1 VYILKGRRGLP
12 DYVINRIWEQCWSE
26 DAKRWIEK
34 IGPPPEDVDIVAYWD
49 RRIKEELRV
58 LDEVAMVFYGYNI
71 QMTYREFMERRDR
84 FATALHELGIRKGD
98 KVAVYL
104 PNCPQFAIAAFGALR
119 IGATI
124 TCVNPLFAP
133 REVQF
138 QLSDSESRVVVTTDT
153 LYPKVKA
160 VKEDTPLEH
169 VIVLNLRGE
178 KPKVEKEPGVLY
190 FDEMIE
196 KASPKP
202 PKVEIDPKEDIAVLQ
217 YTGGTTGIPKGCML
231 THYNVLS
238 NAWQMRPIGEVM
250 KEKLGIERLKRLCVL
265 PWYHI
270 YGQTCD
276 LVGGLGDGQL
286 LVIFDRFDPGKVL
299 DAIQQYKP
307 HIFLVVT
314 PILLFL
320 LQHPKIREVDFSS
333 LKLVNAGAAPLPV
346 EIAKQWK
353 EITGVEVQEGYGL
366 SEASPVTH
374 TTASPFFATKI
385 KLGSA
390 GVPLPWTLEAI
401 VDPETLEFLP
411 LGETGE
417 LVVAGPQVMK
427 GYWKRPDET
436 EKVFFEAG
444 GIKWLRTGDVAKI
457 DEEGFVWIVDRV
469 KEIIKYKGH
478 SVYPREVEEV
488 LYEHPAVID
497 AAVVGVPDPV
507 AGENI
512 KAFVVLKPE
521 YRGKVT
527 EQEIIEWCKERLA
540 AYKYPRMVEF
550 VTSIPRSAAGK
561 VLRRVLRQKEIE
573 KMKKEQ
579 K

>member
-1 VYILKGRRGLP
+1 MKGSRGLP

>member
-1 VYILKGRRGLP
+1 MKGSRGLP

-276 LVGGLGDGQL
+276 LVGGLGDGEL

>member
-1 VYILKGRRGLP
+1 
-12 DYVINRIWEQCWSE
+12 
-26 DAKRWIEK
+26 
-34 IGPPPEDVDIVAYWD
+34 
-49 RRIKEELRV
+49 
-58 LDEVAMVFYGYNI
+58 
-71 QMTYREFMERRDR
+71 
-84 FATALHELGIRKGD
+84 
-98 KVAVYL
+98 
-104 PNCPQFAIAAFGALR
+104 
-119 IGATI
+119 
-124 TCVNPLFAP
+124 
-133 REVQF
+133 
-138 QLSDSESRVVVTTDT
+138 
-153 LYPKVKA
+153 
-160 VKEDTPLEH
+160 
-169 VIVLNLRGE
+169 
-178 KPKVEKEPGVLY
+178 
-190 FDEMIE
+190 
-196 KASPKP
+196 
-202 PKVEIDPKEDIAVLQ
+202 
-217 YTGGTTGIPKGCML
+217 
-231 THYNVLS
+231 
-238 NAWQMRPIGEVM
+238 
-250 KEKLGIERLKRLCVL
+250 
-265 PWYHI
+265 
-270 YGQTCD
+270 
-276 LVGGLGDGQL
+276 L

-550 VTSIPRSAAGK
+550 VTSIPRSVAGK

>member
-1 VYILKGRRGLP
+1 MKGRRGLP

>member
-1 VYILKGRRGLP
+1 LKGSRGLP